1 MSEQRDITSVYG
13 RRDSDPGPRRNA
25 PAETTRWTDGG
36 VECEY
41 KSTSYFRVTEVD
53 VMSKRDTLQASCG
66 GCMTLRDDI
75 VCARFTRL
83 PSLDQVS

>member
-13 RRDSDPGPRRNA
+13 RRDSDPDPQRNA
-25 PAETTRWTDGG
+25 PSKTARRTDGG

-41 KSTSYFRVTEVD
+41 KSTSYFRVTDVD
-53 VMSKRDTLQASCG
+53 VMSKRDTLQASCC

-75 VCARFTRL
+75 VCARVARL